1 MAKKR
6 RDYIR
11 DEFGRF
17 APSGDSENKKS
28 GNGGSGGGGRGGGI
42 PRASRGKRSTQEKIA
57 LSASD
62 ITSSHLR
69 RSSNPHVRAIGV
81 ALSAAGSLARNRAL
95 RSTLRNARK

>member
-6 RDYIR
+6 DYVR

-17 APSGDSENKKS
+17 APSGDSNNKKS
-28 GNGGSGGGGRGGGI
+28 SGGGSGGGRGGGI

-57 LSASD
+57 LSATD

-69 RSSNPHVRAIGV
+69 RSSNPHVRAVGV